1 MITPPASSSL
11 SRVASTF
18 VEQREQALV
27 EIAVAQ
33 RPVLELAHEQ
43 QRPALADEVERVS
56 DGAVLVVGLHGS
68 QS

>member
-1 MITPPASSSL
+1 M
-11 SRVASTF
+11 
-18 VEQREQALV
+18 

-56 DGAVLVVGLHGS
+56 DGAVLVVGLHVIEE
-68 QS
+68 